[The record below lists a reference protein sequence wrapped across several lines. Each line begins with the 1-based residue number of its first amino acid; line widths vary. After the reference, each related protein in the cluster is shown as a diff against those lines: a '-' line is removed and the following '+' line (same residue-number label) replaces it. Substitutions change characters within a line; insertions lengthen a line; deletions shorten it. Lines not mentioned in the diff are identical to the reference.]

1 MLTLNISIMNLK
13 ILTGLCIISG
23 LTTHVNAQIISTS
36 VNLQAISTRNIVN
49 PFDLFIPTVSEQING
64 KLTGITEAYK
74 GNIINN
80 LSQIKVPYER
90 IDRTSHEGILK
101 NITTSEDRI
110 IPPYK
115 IENRRYVSHFSI
127 HRFCQG
133 NEVRIKIMQNAVEN
147 NDIEDFSLA
156 YDSGNEYRMGNI
168 YGIENITFPLYVK
181 VTYRSWNP
189 FHAVQ
194 FDVTFEFIIN
204 FPGVWNVTIIN

>member
-1 MLTLNISIMNLK
+1 MLTLNISIMKLK
-13 ILTGLCIISG
+13 FLTAVFIVSG

-36 VNLQAISTRNIVN
+36 VNLHAISTRNIVN
-49 PFDLFIPTVSEQING
+49 PFDLFIPTVSEQVNG
-64 KLTGITEAYK
+64 KLTAIPEAYP
-74 GNIINN
+74 GNIIND
-80 LSQIKVPYER
+80 LSQVKVPYKGV
-90 IDRTSHEGILK
+90 DRTSYEGILK
-101 NITTSEDRI
+101 NNTTSGDRI

-115 IENRRYVSHFSI
+115 IEIRRGVSHFSI
-127 HRFCQG
+127 HKLCRG

-181 VTYRSWNP
+181 VTYRSWNA
-189 FHAVQ
+189 FHAGK

-204 FPGVWNVTIIN
+204 YPGVWNVTIFN